1 MIDEM
6 EVTTTLTVEELA
18 ENLAKELTGYDKI
31 PLTDHQTLA
40 LREEGKDWPA
50 DALSMIGLKRM
61 RNIHDLTKR
70 IVVEKVPGDFM
81 ECGVWRGGA
90 SIFMW
95 RLLAMY
101 GETDRKVILAD
112 SFEGFPKD
120 RECVQDRL
128 EFAPA
133 EYIAVSEEEV
143 RTNFAKYKAGDR
155 LHPDPKTVFV
165 RGWFKDTLFTAN
177 IGRLALLRLDG
188 DLFESTMTCLNALYS
203 HVVEGGYVII
213 DDYALPTCR
222 SAVDQFRERW
232 GIKNEIHQID
242 YSGVWWRKGGRA

>member
-81 ECGVWRGGA
+81 ECGVGRGLDFHVEA
-90 SIFMW
+90 SGDVW
-95 RLLAMY
+95 
-101 GETDRKVILAD
+101 GDGSEGD
-112 SFEGFPKD
+112 SG
-120 RECVQDRL
+120 R
-128 EFAPA
+128 
-133 EYIAVSEEEV
+133 
-143 RTNFAKYKAGDR
+143 
-155 LHPDPKTVFV
+155 FV
-165 RGWFKDTLFTAN
+165 RGVP
-177 IGRLALLRLDG
+177 
-188 DLFESTMTCLNALYS
+188 E
-203 HVVEGGYVII
+203 
-213 DDYALPTCR
+213 R
-222 SAVDQFRERW
+222 SGMR
-232 GIKNEIHQID
+232 
-242 YSGVWWRKGGRA
+242 SGPVGVRTRGVYRGE